1 MGFLKQDAPVV
12 DYEEWRKGTRAERI
26 VPMARHW
33 AEVGFGT
40 PVVLHLFYVLK
51 ILAYI
56 LVAWLIVLTT
66 TGIDGFTN
74 VAQWYAEPI
83 VFEKVVLYTMLFE
96 VVGLGCGFGP
106 LNNRFFPPMGSI
118 LYWLRPKTI
127 RLPPWP
133 NRIPL
138 TKGTTR
144 TPLDALLYGALLV
157 VLAVALFTDGTGPI
171 PALNTSVGVLPQ
183 WQIWTI
189 LGLLAVLGLR
199 DKVIFLAARGEV
211 YASLTVCF
219 LFAGADIIIAA
230 KLVCLVIWLGAATS
244 KLNKHFPF
252 VISTMMSNNPVFR
265 PRWIKRMF
273 FEHFPDDLR
282 PGRPSR
288 WLAHFSTAIEGLV
301 PLVLFF
307 SHGGWPTAIAAFVM
321 VCFHFGILSSIPMGV
336 PLEWNVFMMFSV
348 LALFVGHAQV
358 GLGDMSTPLPIA
370 LFVVVAGTVVMGN
383 LFPRKVSFLPG
394 MRYYAGNWDTGLW
407 CVKPSASAKI
417 ENGIVSIAS
426 MPQAQMEKFYGSPET
441 AEMYLYMGY
450 AFRSFNSHG
459 RAMFALAHRAMAG
472 FNEDD
477 YVLTDGE
484 RICSTAIGWNFGDG
498 HMHNEQLIEALH
510 ERCHFEPGEVRIVL
524 IDGQPIHRQ
533 RQEYRLVDA
542 ATGEFERG
550 YVNVADLVTRQPW
563 DDTAPVHV
571 TWKKDSA
578 DAHDVGGD
586 PQATQPMTSR
596 TLTSSRPCNESSR
609 ATSRCLRQCASA
621 AAPSPERRICIRR
634 R

>member
-12 DYEEWRKGTRAERI
+12 DHEQWSKGTRAEKI

-40 PVVLHLFYVLK
+40 PVVLHLFYVVK
-51 ILAYI
+51 ILLYI
-56 LVAWLIVLTT
+56 LGGWLFALATK
-66 TGIDGFTN
+66 GIDGFTN
-74 VAQWYAEPI
+74 VASWYAEPI

-96 VVGLGCGFGP
+96 VIGLGCGFGP

-118 LYWLRPKTI
+118 LYWLRPNTI

-133 NRIPL
+133 NRVPL
-138 TKGTTR
+138 TTGSTR
-144 TPLDALLYGALLV
+144 TPVDALLYAALLV
-157 VLAVALFTDGTGPI
+157 MLLVALFSNGTGPI
-171 PALNTSVGVLPQ
+171 PALETTVGVLPM

-211 YASLTVCF
+211 YASFTVAF
-219 LFAGADIIIAA
+219 LFAGVDMIVAA

-265 PRWIKRMF
+265 QRFIKRKF

-282 PGRPSR
+282 PGRLSR
-288 WLAHFSTAIEGLV
+288 WLAHFSTAVEGLV

-307 SHGGWPTAIAAFVM
+307 SNGGWPTAIAAFVM
-321 VCFHFGILSSIPMGV
+321 LCFHFGILSSIPMGV

-348 LALFVGHAQV
+348 LALFVGHSQV
-358 GLGDMSTPLPIA
+358 GLTDMTTPLPLL
-370 LFVVVAGTVVMGN
+370 LFIVVAGTVIVGN
-383 LFPRKVSFLPG
+383 LAPRKVSFLPG
-394 MRYYAGNWDTGLW
+394 MRYYAGNWDTTLW
-407 CVKPSASAKI
+407 CVKPSAAEKI
-417 ENGIVSIAS
+417 EKNIVSIAS
-426 MPQAQMEKFYGSPET
+426 MPQAQMERYYGSPET
-441 AEMYLYMGY
+441 AQMYLYMGY
-450 AFRSFNSHG
+450 AFRAFNTHG
-459 RAMFALAHRAMAG
+459 RAMFTLAHRAMAG
-472 FNEDD
+472 QNEDD

-498 HMHNEQLIEALH
+498 HMHNEQLIAAMQ
-510 ERCHFEPGEVRIVL
+510 ERCHFEPGEIRIL
-524 IDGQPIHRQ
+524 LLDAQPIHKQ

-550 YVNVADLVTRQPW
+550 YVKVADMVTRQPW
-563 DDTAPVHV
+563 DDTVPVHV
-571 TWKKDSA
+571 TWEKDSA
-578 DAHDVGGD
+578 DA
-586 PQATQPMTSR
+586 T
-596 TLTSSRPCNESSR
+596 
-609 ATSRCLRQCASA
+609 
-621 AAPSPERRICIRR
+621 
-634 R
+634 

>member
-12 DYEEWRKGTRAERI
+12 DHEQWSKGTRAEKI

-40 PVVLHLFYVLK
+40 PVVLHLFYVVK
-51 ILAYI
+51 ILLYI
-56 LVAWLIVLTT
+56 LGGWLFALATK
-66 TGIDGFTN
+66 GIDGFTN
-74 VAQWYAEPI
+74 VASWYAEPI

-96 VVGLGCGFGP
+96 VIGLGCGFGP

-118 LYWLRPKTI
+118 LYWLRPNTI

-133 NRIPL
+133 SRVPL
-138 TKGTTR
+138 TTGSTR
-144 TPLDALLYGALLV
+144 APVDALLYAALLV
-157 VLAVALFTDGTGPI
+157 MLLVALFSNGTGPI
-171 PALNTSVGVLPQ
+171 PALETTVGVLPM
-183 WQIWTI
+183 WQIGTI

-211 YASLTVCF
+211 YASFTVAF
-219 LFAGADIIIAA
+219 LFAGVDMIVAA

-265 PRWIKRMF
+265 PRFIKRKF

-282 PGRPSR
+282 PGRLSR
-288 WLAHFSTAIEGLV
+288 WLAHFSTAVEGLV

-321 VCFHFGILSSIPMGV
+321 LCFHFGILSSIPMGV

-348 LALFVGHAQV
+348 LALFVGHSQV
-358 GLGDMSTPLPIA
+358 GLTDMTTPLPLL
-370 LFVVVAGTVVMGN
+370 LFIVVAGTVIVGN
-383 LFPRKVSFLPG
+383 VAPRKVSFLPG
-394 MRYYAGNWDTGLW
+394 MRYYAGNWDTTLW
-407 CVKPSASAKI
+407 CVKPSAAEKI
-417 ENGIVSIAS
+417 EKNIVSIAS
-426 MPQAQMEKFYGSPET
+426 MPQAQMERYYGSPET
-441 AEMYLYMGY
+441 AQMYLYMGY
-450 AFRSFNSHG
+450 AFRAFNTHG
-459 RAMFALAHRAMAG
+459 RAMFTLAHRAMAG
-472 FNEDD
+472 QNEDD

-498 HMHNEQLIEALH
+498 HMHNEQLIAAMQ
-510 ERCHFEPGEVRIVL
+510 ERCHFEPGEIRIL
-524 IDGQPIHRQ
+524 LLDAQPIHKQ

-550 YVNVADLVTRQPW
+550 YVKVADMVTRQPW
-563 DDTAPVHV
+563 DDTVPVHV
-571 TWKKDSA
+571 TWEKDSA
-578 DAHDVGGD
+578 DA
-586 PQATQPMTSR
+586 T
-596 TLTSSRPCNESSR
+596 
-609 ATSRCLRQCASA
+609 
-621 AAPSPERRICIRR
+621 
-634 R
+634 